1 MATRLTIHGLQGN
14 VTAGQVLPLT
24 PPLVQLRV
32 GVHEQGETI
41 SVKDLALVLFGPQA
55 QPMLSRFSRGI
66 CVDNVRRAD
75 GLGGGGD
82 RGSWSAGYKP

>member
-32 GVHEQGETI
+32 GVHVQG
-41 SVKDLALVLFGPQA
+41 
-55 QPMLSRFSRGI
+55 
-66 CVDNVRRAD
+66 
-75 GLGGGGD
+75 
-82 RGSWSAGYKP
+82 